1 MKQKK
6 KIYKKASFWLT
17 LVALIIM
24 VPILLINIYIIVK
37 ANTNP
42 DEIPGVF
49 GYKPMI
55 VMSGSMETSIYTGD
69 LIFTKVVDPETLKE
83 GDIIAFRE
91 EDNYVTTHRIISIKE
106 VNGEK
111 YFETKGDN
119 NNTADQNLVSFEAVE
134 GIYISRIAGLGNVLM
149 FLQQPL
155 GLAVVLLVILVVGI
169 IVFAITGSSSNKKTD
184 YDEKLIQE
192 LEQLIKEKAQRE
204 IESEDKKD

>member
-1 MKQKK
+1 MKKEKK
-6 KIYKKASFWLT
+6 FYKKPSFWLT
-17 LVALIIM
+17 TIALIIM
-24 VPILLINIYIIVK
+24 IPILVINVFIIFR
-37 ANTNP
+37 ANANP

-69 LIFTKVVDPETLKE
+69 LIFTKVVEPETLKV

-91 EDNYVTTHRIISIKE
+91 EDNYVTTHRIIKIRE
-106 VNGEK
+106 VNGET

-119 NNTADQNLVSFEAVE
+119 NNTADQNLVSFDAVE
-134 GIYISRIAGLGNVLM
+134 GIYVSRIAGLGNVLM

-169 IVFAITGSSSNKKTD
+169 IVFSISGAKSNKKVE
-184 YDEKLIQE
+184 YDEDLMKE
-192 LEQLIKEKAQRE
+192 LEELRKEKAKRE
-204 IESEDKKD
+204 QEEQNNE